1 MKQRQTVKAIA
12 GPQIAAGGVS
22 APPALPPTHHHEQSR
37 TGFWAFSGVVMPKRP
52 RRNKRLDAPHV
63 RLYRWM
69 LDSPAYLS
77 LTCPARAVLIEIARG
92 HDGTNNGRL
101 GLSIRRASERCN
113 IARGTAQRAFVELQE
128 RGFID
133 CMTKG
138 AFSRK
143 ALHATEWRLTWW
155 GCDVTG
161 ELPSKKFM
169 SWGREKQN
177 AVSKYPVAVSNQ
189 IHRAA

>member
-1 MKQRQTVKAIA
+1 
-12 GPQIAAGGVS
+12 
-22 APPALPPTHHHEQSR
+22 
-37 TGFWAFSGVVMPKRP
+37 MPKR
-52 RRNKRLDAPHV
+52 RRKNKRLDAPHV

-69 LDSPAYLS
+69 LDSHAYLS

-92 HDGTNNGRL
+92 HDGMNNGRL

-113 IARGTAQRAFVELQE
+113 IARGTAQHAFVELQE

-143 ALHATEWRLTWW
+143 ALHATEWRLAW
-155 GCDVTG
+155 
-161 ELPSKKFM
+161 
-169 SWGREKQN
+169 
-177 AVSKYPVAVSNQ
+177 
-189 IHRAA
+189 

>member
-1 MKQRQTVKAIA
+1 MAK
-12 GPQIAAGGVS
+12 
-22 APPALPPTHHHEQSR
+22 H
-37 TGFWAFSGVVMPKRP
+37 
-52 RRNKRLDAPHV
+52 RRKNRRIDAPHV

-69 LDSPAYLS
+69 LDTPAYLS
-77 LTCPARAVLIEIARG
+77 LTCASRAVLVEIGRG
-92 HDGTNNGRL
+92 YDGMNNGRI

-128 RGFID
+128 LGFID

-143 ALHATEWRLTWW
+143 APHATEWRLTWW
-155 GCDVTG
+155 NCDVTG

-169 SWGREKQN
+169 NWGREKQN
-177 AVSKYPVAVSNQ
+177 AVSKYPVTVSNQ
-189 IHRAA
+189 GHRSASNNPKTVSRCLRLIP

>member
-1 MKQRQTVKAIA
+1 VAKHR
-12 GPQIAAGGVS
+12 
-22 APPALPPTHHHEQSR
+22 
-37 TGFWAFSGVVMPKRP
+37 

-69 LDSPAYLS
+69 LDPPAYLS
-77 LTCPARAVLIEIARG
+77 LTCPARAVLIEIARD
-92 HDGTNNGRL
+92 HDGINNGRL
-101 GLSIRRASERCN
+101 GLSIRRASERGN
-113 IARGTAQRAFVELQE
+113 IARGTAARAFAELQE

-138 AFSRK
+138 GFNRK
-143 ALHATEWRLTWW
+143 APHASEWRLTWW
-155 GCDVTG
+155 SCDVTG

-189 IHRAA
+189 SHRVA

>member
-1 MKQRQTVKAIA
+1 
-12 GPQIAAGGVS
+12 
-22 APPALPPTHHHEQSR
+22 
-37 TGFWAFSGVVMPKRP
+37 MPKRR

-77 LTCPARAVLIEIARG
+77 LSCAARAVLIEIARG
-92 HDGTNNGRL
+92 HDGMNNGRL

-113 IARGTAQRAFVELQE
+113 IARGTAQRAFAELQE

-143 ALHATEWRLTWW
+143 VLHATEWRLTWW
-155 GCDVTG
+155 PCDVTG
-161 ELPSKKFM
+161 DLPRKEFM
-169 SWGREKQN
+169 NWGREKQN

-189 IHRAA
+189 SQRAA

>member
-1 MKQRQTVKAIA
+1 
-12 GPQIAAGGVS
+12 
-22 APPALPPTHHHEQSR
+22 
-37 TGFWAFSGVVMPKRP
+37 MPKHP

-101 GLSIRRASERCN
+101 GLSIVGLLNGATSRQAPLNAPLSN
-113 IARGTAQRAFVELQE
+113 YQE

-155 GCDVTG
+155 ACDLTG

-189 IHRAA
+189 SQHAA

>member
-1 MKQRQTVKAIA
+1 MR
-12 GPQIAAGGVS
+12 
-22 APPALPPTHHHEQSR
+22 
-37 TGFWAFSGVVMPKRP
+37 KR
-52 RRNKRLDAPHV
+52 RRMNKRLDAPHV

-77 LTCPARAVLIEIARG
+77 LSCAARAVLIEIARG
-92 HDGTNNGRL
+92 HDGMNNGRL
-101 GLSIRRASERCN
+101 GLSVRRASERCN
-113 IARGTAQRAFVELQE
+113 IARGTAQRTFLELQE

-143 ALHATEWRLTWW
+143 VLHATEWRLTWW
-155 GCDVTG
+155 PCDVTG

-189 IHRAA
+189 SQRAA

>member
-1 MKQRQTVKAIA
+1 MKGAEKTDELVTVLKGLSDTPSDQRLWR
-12 GPQIAAGGVS
+12 
-22 APPALPPTHHHEQSR
+22 AL
-37 TGFWAFSGVVMPKRP
+37 
-52 RRNKRLDAPHV
+52 
-63 RLYRWM
+63 
-69 LDSPAYLS
+69 YLS
-77 LTCPARAVLIEIARG
+77 LSCQARAVLLEIARG

-101 GLSIRRASERCN
+101 GLSVRRASERCN
-113 IARGTAQRAFVELQE
+113 IARGTAQRAFAELQE

-169 SWGREKQN
+169 S
-177 AVSKYPVAVSNQ
+177 
-189 IHRAA
+189 

>member
-1 MKQRQTVKAIA
+1 
-12 GPQIAAGGVS
+12 
-22 APPALPPTHHHEQSR
+22 
-37 TGFWAFSGVVMPKRP
+37 MPKRP

-69 LDSPAYLS
+69 LDCPAYLS
-77 LTCPARAVLIEIARG
+77 LSCQARAVLLEIARG

-101 GLSIRRASERCN
+101 GLSVRRASERCR
-113 IARGTAQRAFVELQE
+113 IARGTAQRALVELQD
-128 RGFID
+128 RGFVD

-143 ALHATEWRLTWW
+143 APHATEWRLTWW

-161 ELPSKKFM
+161 ELASKKFM

-189 IHRAA
+189 SHRAA

>member
-1 MKQRQTVKAIA
+1 
-12 GPQIAAGGVS
+12 
-22 APPALPPTHHHEQSR
+22 
-37 TGFWAFSGVVMPKRP
+37 MPKRP
-52 RRNKRLDAPHV
+52 RMNKRIDAPHV
-63 RLYRWM
+63 RLYDW
-69 LDSPAYLS
+69 LLTSPAYLS
-77 LTCPARAVLIEIARG
+77 LSCQARAVLVEVTRLYKG
-92 HDGTNNGRL
+92 GNNGQL
-101 GLSIRRASERCN
+101 GLSVRRASDRCN
-113 IARGTAQRAFVELQE
+113 IARGTAQRAFAELQE

-177 AVSKYPVAVSNQ
+177 AVSKYPVAVSKQ

>member
-1 MKQRQTVKAIA
+1 MAKHR
-12 GPQIAAGGVS
+12 
-22 APPALPPTHHHEQSR
+22 
-37 TGFWAFSGVVMPKRP
+37 
-52 RRNKRLDAPHV
+52 RRNKRIDAPHV

-77 LTCPARAVLIEIARG
+77 LSCAARAVLTEIARVY
-92 HDGTNNGRL
+92 DGMNNGRL
-101 GLSIRRASERCN
+101 GLSVRRAAERCN
-113 IARGTAQRAFVELQE
+113 IARATAQRAFVELQE

-143 ALHATEWRLTWW
+143 DPHATEWRLTWW
-155 GCDVTG
+155 TCDVTG

-177 AVSKYPVAVSNQ
+177 AVSKYPVAAPNQ

>member
-1 MKQRQTVKAIA
+1 
-12 GPQIAAGGVS
+12 
-22 APPALPPTHHHEQSR
+22 
-37 TGFWAFSGVVMPKRP
+37 MPKRP

-69 LDSPAYLS
+69 LDCPGYLS
-77 LTCPARAVLIEIARG
+77 LSCQARAVLVEIARG

-101 GLSIRRASERCN
+101 GLSVRRASERCK
-113 IARGTAQRAFVELQE
+113 IARGTAQRALVELQD

-143 ALHATEWRLTWW
+143 VLHATEWRLTWW
-155 GCDVTG
+155 TCDVTG
-161 ELPSKKFM
+161 QLASKKFM

-189 IHRAA
+189 SHRAA

>member
-1 MKQRQTVKAIA
+1 
-12 GPQIAAGGVS
+12 
-22 APPALPPTHHHEQSR
+22 
-37 TGFWAFSGVVMPKRP
+37 MPKR
-52 RRNKRLDAPHV
+52 RRSNKRLDASHV

-92 HDGTNNGRL
+92 YDGTNNGRL

-113 IARGTAQRAFVELQE
+113 IARGTAQRAFAELQE

-143 ALHATEWRLTWW
+143 VLHATEWRLTWW
-155 GCDVTG
+155 DCDVTG
-161 ELPSKKFM
+161 ELRSKKFM
-169 SWGREKQN
+169 HWGREKQS

-189 IHRAA
+189 SHRAA